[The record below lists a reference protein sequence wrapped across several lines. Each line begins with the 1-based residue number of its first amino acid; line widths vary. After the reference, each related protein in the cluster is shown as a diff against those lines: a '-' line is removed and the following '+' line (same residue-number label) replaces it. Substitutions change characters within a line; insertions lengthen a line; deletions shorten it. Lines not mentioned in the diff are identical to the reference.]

1 MTTTYHFDLIKQ
13 ISEHIDQGIVRENN
27 KRTPRTYIGG
37 SSLGNDCAR
46 QVQYRYMQT
55 KKDEDFQA
63 RTLRIFEFGHHI
75 EDMIAG
81 YLKNAGFDLRTHS
94 TKGEQF
100 GFSVADDQI
109 KGHIDGVICG
119 GPVKMDYPFLWEC
132 KSANSKKFGEFV
144 RKGVTQANPTY
155 AAQLALYQTYMDLM
169 DYPALFTVMNKDTS
183 ELYYEFVPF
192 NAELAQKISD
202 RGVEIIKATR
212 ANEML
217 PRIANES
224 DYFTCK
230 FCDYRNT
237 CWT

>member
-1 MTTTYHFDLIKQ
+1 MTKYHFDIIKQ
-13 ISEHIDQGIVRENN
+13 ISEHIDNGIVNENQ
-27 KRTPRTYIGG
+27 KRPIRKYIGG
-37 SSLGNDCAR
+37 SSLGNECVR
-46 QVQYRYMQT
+46 QTQYSYMQT
-55 KKDEDFQA
+55 KKDSDFDA

-75 EDMIAG
+75 EDMVAT
-81 YLKNAGFDLRTHS
+81 YLKNAGFDLRTHD
-94 TKGEQF
+94 KQGEQF

-119 GPVKMDYPFLWEC
+119 GPVAMDYPFLWEC

-144 RKGVTQANPTY
+144 RKGVAQANPTY
-155 AAQLALYQTYMDLM
+155 AAQIALYQTYMELVDF
-169 DYPALFTVMNKDTS
+169 PALFTVMNKDTS
-183 ELYYEFVPF
+183 ELYFEFVPF

-230 FCDYRNT
+230 YCDYRNT
-237 CWT
+237 CWA